1 MPELSTE
8 QQYAYEQFTM
18 GNNLFITG
26 PGGTGKT
33 KLIHHLVEHATV
45 VGKKIQV
52 CALTGCASLL
62 LGCNAKTIH
71 SWSGIKLAKGPIDQ
85 IIGQIMRNK
94 CAKKNWKSV
103 KILIV
108 DEVSMMSR
116 KIFDALDAVARVVRN
131 NPAPFGGL
139 QVVFC

>member
-1 MPELSTE
+1 MTQSLSE
-8 QQYAYEQFTM
+8 DQQYAFAQFVT
-18 GNNLFITG
+18 GNNILITG
-26 PGGTGKT
+26 PGGVGKT
-33 KLIHHLVEHATV
+33 KLIHHLVEHANM

-52 CALTGCASLL
+52 CAMTGCASLL

-71 SWSGIKLAKGPIDQ
+71 SWSGIKLAKGPIEQ

-116 KIFDALDAVARVVRN
+116 KIFDALDAELE
-131 NPAPFGGL
+131 NPLLAMSL
-139 QVVFC
+139 K